1 MAAMCLAAS
10 CFWGCA
16 SSSAVIRCSPL
27 NGKPKENFSLSWTLP
42 CQVFSCCDKQSNWC
56 TAHCPF
62 LFLLHTSF
70 RLLCPTHSHT
80 YTHTHSLT
88 LTHPLTHIHTLT
100 MHSHTHILSQTHTHI
115 NTRTLTHTH
124 THTNMHMDFQTHSL
138 ILTHSHTPTVWLERS
153 RKELRKDREDRKRK
167 GWGKKFP
174 RGTNIKG

>member
-1 MAAMCLAAS
+1 MAAMCPAAS

-16 SSSAVIRCSPL
+16 PSSAVIRCSPL

-42 CQVFSCCDKQSNWC
+42 CQVFSCCDKQSN
-56 TAHCPF
+56 HCPF

-88 LTHPLTHIHTLT
+88 HPLTHIQTLT
-100 MHSHTHILSQTHTHI
+100 IHSHTYILSQTHTHI
-115 NTRTLTHTH
+115 NTRTLTHTYA
-124 THTNMHMDFQTHSL
+124 HSHAYGL
-138 ILTHSHTPTVWLERS
+138 SNTLTHSHTLTVWLERS
-153 RKELRKDREDRKRK
+153 RIELRKDREDRKRK

-174 RGTNIKG
+174 RGTKIKG